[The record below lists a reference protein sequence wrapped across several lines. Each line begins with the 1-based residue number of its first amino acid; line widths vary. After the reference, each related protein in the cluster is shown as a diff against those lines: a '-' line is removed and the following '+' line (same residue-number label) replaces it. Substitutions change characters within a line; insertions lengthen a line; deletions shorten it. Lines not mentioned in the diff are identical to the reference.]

1 MMPAA
6 PGSDRKNMARKADK
20 TSRPGAG
27 NGNLVLAQT
36 ILEAIKIK
44 AEAGLARNP
53 FTGRP
58 CHKLS
63 DEDAAREAAPDKGT
77 AQLVALI
84 LGTRDEAF
92 IDWARNI
99 QNLVNKEP

>member
-1 MMPAA
+1 M
-6 PGSDRKNMARKADK
+6 
-20 TSRPGAG
+20 
-27 NGNLVLAQT
+27 LAQT

-63 DEDAAREAAPDKGT
+63 DEDAARQAAPDQST

-84 LGTRDEAF
+84 LATRDEAF

-99 QNLVNKEP
+99 QNLAKK

>member
-1 MMPAA
+1 
-6 PGSDRKNMARKADK
+6 MARKTDRV
-20 TSRPGAG
+20 SRPGSG

-63 DEDAAREAAPDKGT
+63 DEDAARQAAPDNGT
-77 AQLVALI
+77 ALLVALI
-84 LGTRDEAF
+84 LTTRDEAF
-92 IDWARNI
+92 IDWARDI
-99 QNLVNKEP
+99 QNLVAKGVNKEP

>member
-1 MMPAA
+1 
-6 PGSDRKNMARKADK
+6 MARKTDRMF
-20 TSRPGAG
+20 RPGSG
-27 NGNLVLAQT
+27 YGNLVLAQT

-58 CHKLS
+58 CYKLS
-63 DEDAAREAAPDKGT
+63 DEDAARQAAPDKST
-77 AQLVALI
+77 ALLVALI
-84 LGTRDEAF
+84 LTTRDEAF

-99 QNLVNKEP
+99 QNLAKGVNKEP